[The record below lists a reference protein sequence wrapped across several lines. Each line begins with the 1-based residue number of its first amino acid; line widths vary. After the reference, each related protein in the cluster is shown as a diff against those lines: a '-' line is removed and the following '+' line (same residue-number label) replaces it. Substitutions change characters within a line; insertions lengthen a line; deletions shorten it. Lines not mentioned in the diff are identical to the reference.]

1 MRFLVKVIDYI
12 FLLRPTLLL
21 PVWAFFLIGVH
32 SSKIKSLF
40 DLKPVFTLDTPL
52 IGGLFAYTLLMGA
65 VYVMNQIYDIE
76 TDKRNKKL
84 FLLSEGYIGLNTAWI
99 FTALLIILSYVT
111 IRVLFADNTNINW
124 IWALSLALGIMYN
137 VPPLKFKGKPILDL
151 LSNAIGYGAL
161 NVMFGIAAVGYSEP
175 ISKMFISVLPYV
187 FAVGS
192 VFLLTTIPDIPGDR
206 EANEFTTGVVFG
218 PKPTALIALILMI
231 FAFLTATLL
240 RNPIIFYP
248 SLFSLPLYLRAF
260 LRTDDPTVKL
270 AYRLS
275 AAIFAVLLS
284 IKIPLY
290 FLLGVL
296 TFIALK
302 LYYRWRFQLNYP
314 SFVD

>member
-1 MRFLVKVIDYI
+1 MRFLVMVIDYV

-21 PVWAFFLIGVH
+21 PVWAFFLVGAH
-32 SSKIKSLF
+32 TSKIRGLF
-40 DLKPVFTLDTPL
+40 DLKPVFKLDTPI

-76 TDKRNKKL
+76 TDRRNKKL

-99 FTALLIILSYVT
+99 FTSLLIILSYVT
-111 IRVLFADNTNINW
+111 IRVLFANNANINW

-161 NVMFGIAAVGYSEP
+161 NVMFGIYAVGYSEP
-175 ISKMFISVLPYV
+175 VSKMFISVLPYV

-206 EANEFTTGVVFG
+206 EAKEFTTGVVFG
-218 PKPTALIALILMI
+218 SKPTALFAFILMI
-231 FAFLTATLL
+231 SAFLSATLL

-260 LRTDDPTVKL
+260 LRTDDPTAKL

-275 AAIFAVLLS
+275 AAIFAIVLS

-302 LYYRWRFQLNYP
+302 LYYRWRFQIDYP
-314 SFVD
+314 SLVD